1 MLTSEAF
8 RFQLPLSPSPANA
21 ETRSVAC
28 GCRFVPEVSATI
40 RPGGLQLSGSAPP
53 RLSTLWD
60 PSLTNRAPSPRGG
73 TRFASSSPSGSAHG
87 PGALWVLDKLD
98 PGCGRLLGLMVLFS
112 RGVSGDFQE
121 LAPAWS
127 RESVL
132 EVPRHSLPCRVP
144 PDLNE
149 ALLHPG
155 EAGVHAATR
164 QRDLQQP
171 GLEMARNN
179 FCSS

>member
-1 MLTSEAF
+1 MVMLTSEVF
-8 RFQLPLSPSPANA
+8 CFQLPLSPSPANA
-21 ETRSVAC
+21 ETRSIAC
-28 GCRFVPEVSATI
+28 GCRFVLEVSATI

-60 PSLTNRAPSPRGG
+60 PSLMNRAPSPRGG
-73 TRFASSSPSGSAHG
+73 KRFASSSPSRSAHG
-87 PGALWVLDKLD
+87 PGALWVLGKLG

-112 RGVSGDFQE
+112 RGVSGKFQE
-121 LAPAWS
+121 LIPTWS
-127 RESVL
+127 SESVL
-132 EVPRHSLPCRVP
+132 ELPRVP
-144 PDLNE
+144 PDLDE
-149 ALLHPG
+149 ALLHPR
-155 EAGVHAATR
+155 ESGVHAATR